1 MIIEDNK
8 FIIDEIVSDMKIN
21 IDYEIQVEY
30 KNNIFKIYFGEYYEW
45 LKDII
50 NRMLEENQKELLKE
64 IIIDRALEDYGGI
77 MEELYELDKAE
88 S

>member
-30 KNNIFKIYFGEYYEW
+30 KNNIFNIYFGEYYEW
-45 LKDII
+45 LKDSI
-50 NRMLEENQKELLKE
+50 NSMLEEGKEWLDD
-64 IIIDRALEDYGGI
+64 IIINRALEDYGGI